1 MVVVVLLKIVV
12 HPHKRGIESLGR
24 LVQKFCT
31 NKSSIRFVNIGF
43 TCCGVVDPPRNI
55 LGRRHDAHGQL
66 ILDNGQINDTVKLVA
81 VPAAVETVKTNTQL
95 ATGFREIWG
104 VGDEPYC
111 SADRPCTV

>member
-1 MVVVVLLKIVV
+1 MVVVVLLKVV
-12 HPHKRGIESLGR
+12 AHPHKRGVKSIVR
-24 LVQKFCT
+24 LVQEFCAH
-31 NKSSIRFVNIGF
+31 KSSIRFVNIGF

-55 LGRRHDAHGQL
+55 LSRRHDAQGQL
-66 ILDNGQINDTVKLVA
+66 ILDNGQIDDAVKLVA
-81 VPAAVETVKTNTQL
+81 VAAAVETVKTNTQL